1 MEKDYSFKI
10 YVCVCVCVCV
20 CMCVCTCD
28 GVGLS
33 ISRRNN
39 NFHDILKGLV
49 GLKQKKQ
56 LSTFDLTLQFHHLF
70 WFGDLNYRV
79 DLAAEVYVI

>member
-1 MEKDYSFKI
+1 MPEGDSNI
-10 YVCVCVCVCV
+10 
-20 CMCVCTCD
+20 CD
-28 GVGLS
+28 VMVWVLS
-33 ISRRNN
+33 MFRRNN

-79 DLAAEVYVI
+79 DLAAEVCHNVWMCQECVVWFSV

>member
-1 MEKDYSFKI
+1 
-10 YVCVCVCVCV
+10 
-20 CMCVCTCD
+20 MC
-28 GVGLS
+28 LS

-79 DLAAEVYVI
+79 DLAAEVCLSVVECPSVLVWFSDIGDH

>member
-1 MEKDYSFKI
+1 MQFGDYI
-10 YVCVCVCVCV
+10 
-20 CMCVCTCD
+20 CTFS
-28 GVGLS
+28 LY
-33 ISRRNN
+33 RRNN

-49 GLKQKKQ
+49 QLKQKKQ

-79 DLAAEVYVI
+79 DLAATVISKCNSIHCSICVCRILLN